1 MLQNKVSD
9 KFFALPTQIERIS
22 LKNIIHSLLYFL
34 INHGIKEEFYKNF
47 YQNNEDEDLTV
58 ILTTRGHMHA
68 NKKYMIME
76 WKFGNEGV
84 IDIFKISFELLTS
97 VNVYGTSQLT
107 P

>member
-9 KFFALPTQIERIS
+9 KFIALPTQIERIS
-22 LKNIIHSLLYFL
+22 LKIIIHSLLYFL
-34 INHGIKEEFYKNF
+34 INHGIKEEFYKNL
-47 YQNNEDEDLTV
+47 YQNNNDEDLTV
-58 ILTTRGHMHA
+58 ILTTRGHA
-68 NKKYMIME
+68 SKKYMIME

-107 P
+107 L

>member
-1 MLQNKVSD
+1 M
-9 KFFALPTQIERIS
+9 
-22 LKNIIHSLLYFL
+22 
-34 INHGIKEEFYKNF
+34 
-47 YQNNEDEDLTV
+47 TV

-68 NKKYMIME
+68 SKKYMIME